1 MKYTR
6 LNTIIGWIV
15 FAIATAVYF
24 LTLESTVSLW
34 DCGEYIMAAYK
45 LEVGH
50 PPGAPLF
57 MLLGRMFTFFISDS
71 NLGDVAVWI
80 NRMSAL
86 SSSFTILFMYWS
98 ITLLIKKMVLD
109 GRKTDEIT
117 KGEMIAIFGSGAV
130 GALAYTFSETFWF
143 SAVEGEVYAM
153 ASLFTAIVFWAI
165 LKWDEEMAFVQN
177 GQLSGEHFPNRWLL
191 LIMFLIGLAIG
202 VHLLGILLVPAIAFM
217 IYFRVDGPK
226 NLKTFLLTGIG
237 SVIVLGVIQ
246 EVIIPGTVSMA
257 SKFEVFF
264 RNSIGLPFNF
274 GTIFF
279 FIALIV
285 LLIVG
290 LKWSKKNGKTI
301 LYNSIF
307 GLALLFIGYG
317 SFAVIVIR
325 SNADTP
331 MDQNNPENL
340 VNLHTYLTREQ
351 YGSTPLLTGPYWNSK
366 ENGGRFDGTR
376 WEAYADK
383 SLWKDRKAQ
392 YVRRW
397 MVVKNDQIVAT
408 YLAEKDANAFAGKNG
423 GEVKESF
430 YEVNAEYRK
439 NVVPTYSQTTLFPRM
454 YDSDM
459 AHKVDGYKRWSGY
472 DDQKDGE
479 RGKDNLPL
487 PNMAENLSYFF
498 NYQMDWMYMRYLLWN
513 FAGRQNDI
521 QGHGD
526 DMRGN
531 WKSGLSFIDTPRLG
545 DQADAPFYTTN
556 NPANN
561 SFFFIPLIL
570 TIIGLIFHIR
580 KAPKDAFVV
589 FLGFLLTG
597 IAIVVYLNQ
606 KTFEPRERDY
616 AYAGSF
622 YFLMMWLGMGVF
634 ALYQA
639 FAGWVKNDRMQYI
652 KIAGAGLA
660 LFLLMDLIGG
670 EGMTKTFSWLWIS
683 LVGGAAL
690 LIMSLF
696 KKVSSSQV
704 AGASLATML
713 GLSAPI
719 ILGMQGWDDH
729 DRNGKTTAHD
739 VAYNYL
745 VNLSKNS
752 VIFTNGDNDTFPLWY
767 IQEVEKFRTDV
778 RVVNTSLL
786 QTDWYTAQMMRRV
799 YDSSPLPI
807 GFTPDQ
813 ILMYTGGTDQVLI
826 STLSD
831 LYMRNMYS
839 NEQYKKLI
847 EMRIKSNSK
856 EAVLKAIA
864 TTQASYTMGLS
875 SLRATN
881 AAMQP
886 KVTAL
891 KDAVVRPVN
900 EADLV
905 NDLHVRFAAMKEL
918 VNLFRSREIEGTQ
931 QAAEALQGALESL
944 EKGWDAMDAKE
955 AMAFLYNDA
964 NKGMIDGNSYRVIPS
979 NNLRLKVNKDNL
991 IKSGVATESE
1001 RSKIMDYIDVNIK
1014 ASSLTRE
1021 ELVMLDVIVSSDFAR
1036 GVYFSNPYG
1045 AQISR
1050 AFYDAGAV
1058 KQTGS
1063 NYVVKPVKTDVPFD
1077 VDVFYDVIM
1086 NKSHYGNMKD
1096 PKVLTDYYAR
1106 RHTVQYRQ
1114 QFASLA
1120 KYYVQKVEMADR
1132 ALTYPAEYLESLKE
1146 RGDVDNYNRISEM
1159 RKDHATI
1166 TKEAKEHVIKLL
1178 NKSLE
1183 VMPASVVIDGGEPQ
1197 QSAVI
1202 EAGGGRYPRYSD
1214 GLLVDYVQL
1223 YYAVGA
1229 NAEAEK
1235 LGNELAA
1242 HYEQAIYFF
1251 LNAPMRVT
1259 LNEGNHK
1266 DFFAALDM
1274 YFQLTA
1280 AANDGEIVASSKL
1293 AKRTMGFVD
1302 QLLGK
1307 LIPDMFSRL
1316 DSAVLDAGSK
1326 SEKYQWALYTLKDY
1340 IQVLAA
1346 DYGLVESKEGPSTTT
1361 DTVDFNQLMNE
1372 QNKKDSVVQP

>member
-57 MLLGRMFTFFISDS
+57 MLLGRMFTFFISES
-71 NLGDVAVWI
+71 NLSDVSVWI

-98 ITLLIKKMVLD
+98 ITLLIKKMISE
-109 GRKTDEIT
+109 GRQSDELS
-117 KGEMIAIFGSGAV
+117 KGEMFAIFGSGIV

-165 LKWDEEMAFVQN
+165 LKWDEEMAYVQN

-202 VHLLGILLVPAIAFM
+202 VHLLGILLVPAIAYM
-217 IYFRVDGPK
+217 IYFRIDGPK
-226 NLKTFLLTGIG
+226 NFKNFMLTGIG

-246 EVIIPGTVSMA
+246 EGVIPGTISIA

-264 RNSIGLPFNF
+264 RNTLHLPFNF

-279 FIALIV
+279 FLALAA
-285 LLIVG
+285 LLVVG
-290 LKWSKKNGKTI
+290 LRFAKQKGKTI
-301 LYNSIF
+301 LYNSVF
-307 GLALLFIGYG
+307 ALALLFIGYG

-351 YGSTPLLTGPYWNSK
+351 YGSTPLLTGPYWNSM
-366 ENGGRFDGTR
+366 ENGGRFVNGK
-376 WEAYADK
+376 WKGFEDK

-392 YVRRW
+392 FVRRW
-397 MVVKNDQIVAT
+397 IVSKNDQILGT
-408 YLAEKDANAFAGKNG
+408 FLEEKDANAFAAKNSA
-423 GEVKESF
+423 EVEESF
-430 YEVNAEYRK
+430 YEVNADYRR
-439 NVVPTYSQTTLFPRM
+439 NAVPTYAQKTLFPRM
-454 YDSDM
+454 YDGDVPQ
-459 AHKVDGYKRWSGY
+459 KVEGYKRWSGY

-479 RGKDNLPL
+479 RGKDNMPL

-498 NYQMDWMYMRYLLWN
+498 NYQIDWMYTRYMMWN
-513 FAGRQNDI
+513 FVGRQNDI

-545 DQADAPFYTTN
+545 NQAEAPFYTTN

-570 TIIGLIFHIR
+570 TIIGLIVHIR

-622 YFLMMWLGMGVF
+622 YFLMIWLGIGVF
-634 ALYQA
+634 GLYQA
-639 FAGWVKNDRMQYI
+639 FVGMLKGDRKQYLTV
-652 KIAGAGLA
+652 AGAGLI
-660 LFLLMDLIGG
+660 LFLLMDLVGG
-670 EGMTKTFSWLWIS
+670 EGMTKTLSWLWIS
-683 LVGGAAL
+683 AIGGAAL
-690 LIMSLF
+690 LIMSFL
-696 KKVSSSQV
+696 KKVSSSEV
-704 AGASLATML
+704 VGASFATIL

-719 ILGMQGWDDH
+719 ILGVQGWDDH
-729 DRNGKTTAHD
+729 NRSGKTTAHD

-745 VNLSKNS
+745 VNLSPNS

-799 YDSSPLPI
+799 YNSAPLPI

-813 ILMYTGGTDQVLI
+813 VLMYTGATDQVVVTSLQ
-826 STLSD
+826 D
-831 LYMRNMYS
+831 LYYANSVS
-839 NEQYKKLI
+839 NEILKNI
-847 EMRIKSNSK
+847 INMRLKDNRK
-856 EAVLKAIA
+856 EALAAIA
-864 TTQASYTMGLS
+864 MTQANFTMPLS
-875 SLRATN
+875 SLKATRPANQPRVN
-881 AAMQP
+881 A
-886 KVTAL
+886 L
-891 KDAVVRPVN
+891 RDAVIRPVN
-900 EADLV
+900 EADLAG
-905 NDLHVRFAAMKEL
+905 DIHVRFAAMKEL
-918 VNLFRSREIEGTQ
+918 VNLFQNKEIEVTQ
-931 QAAEALQGALESL
+931 EAISAIQGAMESL
-944 EKGWDAMDAKE
+944 DAGWDAIDAKE
-955 AMAFLYNDA
+955 VMKFLYDDA
-964 NKGMIDGNSYRVIPS
+964 NKGTYDGSAYRIIPTS
-979 NNLRLKVNKDNL
+979 KLRLKVNKDNL
-991 IKSGVATESE
+991 IASGVATEAE
-1001 RSKIMDYIDVNIK
+1001 RSKIMDYVDFTIK
-1014 ASSLTRE
+1014 ASGLTRE
-1021 ELVMLDVIVSSDFAR
+1021 ELVMLDVIVNADFKR

-1045 AQISR
+1045 AQVSR
-1050 AFYDAGAV
+1050 ALYEAGAV

-1077 VDVFYDVIM
+1077 VEVFYDVIM

-1120 KYYVQKVEMADR
+1120 KYYVQSVDMAER
-1132 ALTYPAEYLESLKE
+1132 AMAYPAEYVESLKE
-1146 RGDVDNYNRISEM
+1146 RGDLANYERISDLRNNYAKIKAES
-1159 RKDHATI
+1159 KDR
-1166 TKEAKEHVIKLL
+1166 VVKLL

-1183 VMPASVVIDGGEPQ
+1183 VMPATIVLDGGEPQ

-1202 EAGGGRYPRYSD
+1202 EAGGSRYPRYSD
-1214 GLLVDYVQL
+1214 GLLVDYVQT

-1235 LGNELAA
+1235 LGNILAD
-1242 HYEQAIYFF
+1242 HYEQAINFF
-1251 LNAPMRVT
+1251 LNAPLKVV

-1274 YFQLTA
+1274 YFQLTGA
-1280 AANDGEIVASSKL
+1280 SNDGELVATSQL
-1293 AKRTMGFVD
+1293 AKRTMAFVN
-1302 QLLGK
+1302 QLLDK
-1307 LIPDMFSRL
+1307 SIPQMFNRL
-1316 DSAVLDAGSK
+1316 ESGVLDAGSR
-1326 SEKYQWALYTLKDY
+1326 SEKYQWSLYTLKDY

-1346 DYGLVESKEGPSTTT
+1346 DYGLIESNGGRPVET
-1361 DTVDFNQLMNE
+1361 DVVDFNQMINE
-1372 QNKKDSVVQP
+1372 QNKKDSVLK